1 MPVARRVT
9 HTGEA
14 QGEAQLPAGAFG
26 VTPNEHVM
34 WEAVRNYLF
43 NQRQGTASV
52 KGRKESRG
60 GGTKPWRQKGTGRAR
75 VGTTRSP
82 LWVGGARAFGPHPRD
97 YGFRLPKRIRQLA
110 LRSALSTKAEAGEIT
125 VVADFRLS
133 EPKTREVAQILRSL
147 EIDRERCLLVMA
159 EHDADLL
166 QAARNI
172 PNLRLQECR
181 LLNAYEV
188 LHADRLLIMESA
200 VERIGEVWS

>member
-1 MPVARRVT
+1 MPAARLVT

-14 QGEAQLPAGAFG
+14 KGEAQLPAGSFG

-52 KGRKESRG
+52 KSRSETRG
-60 GGTKPWRQKGTGRAR
+60 GGKRPWRQKGTGRAR
-75 VGTTRSP
+75 AGTIRSP

-97 YGFRLPKRIRQLA
+97 YYFSLPKRVRRLA
-110 LRSALSTKAEAGEIT
+110 LRSALSAKAADGEIT
-125 VVADFRLS
+125 VVADFKLP
-133 EPKTREVAQILRSL
+133 EPKTREIAQILKRL
-147 EIDRERCLLVMA
+147 EVGTGRCLLVLP
-159 EHDADLL
+159 EHDPELL

-172 PNLRLQECR
+172 PNLRTLECR
-181 LLNAYEV
+181 LLNTYEV

-200 VERIGEVWS
+200 LGRIAEVWS